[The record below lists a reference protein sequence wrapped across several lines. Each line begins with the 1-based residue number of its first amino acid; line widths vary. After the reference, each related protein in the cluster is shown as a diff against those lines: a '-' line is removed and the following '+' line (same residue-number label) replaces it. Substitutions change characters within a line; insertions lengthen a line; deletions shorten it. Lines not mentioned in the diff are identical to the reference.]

1 MRRLTVLALFV
12 LASFLP
18 DLVAARVA
26 HEARAY
32 VGPDGRWTGRGEI
45 LPDDGDGPES
55 PWRIDLDVRS
65 GQIDV
70 DLGGAVE
77 PGSLHVTAGWES
89 AWWDDDL
96 VRHTAATGELQDA
109 GTHLTLDAEA
119 GRVFGPSPAMTM
131 ALGPAVRKGG
141 CGMAREATARHV
153 IRWRRAGRDY
163 TLRIAVLFTRRGNR
177 VVTVD
182 AGAPE

>member
-1 MRRLTVLALFV
+1 MRRLTVLVLFV

-32 VGPDGRWTGRGEI
+32 VGPDGHWTGSGEI
-45 LPDDGDGPES
+45 PPDAGDGPES
-55 PWRIDLDVRS
+55 PWRLEIDVRN
-65 GQIDV
+65 GAFEA

-77 PGSLHVTAGWES
+77 PDSLHLTAGWES

-96 VRHTAATGELQDA
+96 VRHTAATGKLVDGA
-109 GTHLTLDAEA
+109 TRMTLDAA
-119 GRVFGPSPAMTM
+119 GGRIAGTSPAMTM

-153 IRWRRAGRDY
+153 IRWRRDGRDY
-163 TLRIAVLFTRRGNR
+163 TLRVSVLFTRRGNR
-177 VVTVD
+177 IVTVD
-182 AGAPE
+182 AGAPK